1 MRNAYLCF
9 GGLAGFA
16 LATPNLAQEPDT
28 DPKTSTPDEPGKT
41 WHVMIAVYEPYGPA
55 RCESWVYKVSTH
67 DPMVIEGPPVITQK
81 HADYVV
87 NAWLAHLQDRSPTAF
102 NWINGASGNH
112 MNEIY
117 FRPTEAEAR
126 AAFKADGHMV
136 RDTDCPGS
144 VLLKHGVEK
153 FAFSAPADFT
163 APDFGEAPAA
173 PPAAQLAA
181 TDPIETPEE
190 P

>member
-1 MRNAYLCF
+1 MQSAYLCL
-9 GGLAGFA
+9 GVLAGLT
-16 LATPNLAQEPDT
+16 LATPSLAQVQDTAPEPSASDQ
-28 DPKTSTPDEPGKT
+28 PGKT
-41 WHVMIAVYEPYGPA
+41 WHVMMAIYEPYGPA

-67 DPMVIEGPPVITQK
+67 DPMVIQGPPVITQK

-87 NAWLAHLQDRSPTAF
+87 NAWLAYLEERSPTAF

-112 MNEIY
+112 INEIY
-117 FRPTEAEAR
+117 FRTTEAEAR

-144 VLLKHGVEK
+144 VLLKHGVDK
-153 FAFSAPADFT
+153 FAFTAPADFT

-173 PPAAQLAA
+173 PPAPQLAA
-181 TDPIETPEE
+181 KDPVETPEG